1 MQFLSDL
8 YVLSEAKNKAK
19 DLSILPEDVIK
30 EIKKNIRDGA
40 KDLDY
45 EWANALEMV
54 QQAFKIAGVERPTPS
69 EKDAWKQ
76 YEELLQYGVNEMA
89 DSRGHDNSWRMSST
103 VFREAMEKRIKVRVY
118 EVSDKFATGHTVEAK
133 NMEEIIEMIRK
144 QAGQKSFDMDVV
156 GDPENGECVC
166 KFSYQGIQR
175 PYQVKLQRL

>member
-1 MQFLSDL
+1 MQFLNDL
-8 YVLSEAKNKAK
+8 YTLSEAKGKAK

-40 KDLDY
+40 TDLEY
-45 EWANALEMV
+45 EWANALELV

-69 EKDAWKQ
+69 EKEAWKQ

-89 DSRGHDNSWRMSST
+89 DARSYDNSWRMSST

-118 EVSDKFATGHTVEAK
+118 EVSDKFAKGHTVEAK

-144 QAGQKSFDMDVV
+144 QAGEKSFDMNVN
-156 GDPENGECVC
+156 GDPSQGECTCV
-166 KFSYQGIQR
+166 FSYQGIQR
-175 PYQVKLQRL
+175 PYRIKLQRL